1 MAGSTPPLGT
11 ALWNWI
17 SISIWW
23 KPLILI
29 RSLIVLLL
37 LSDPCIL
44 NCLPCFVM
52 SHMLRFLVNQLCLT
66 LCNPKDCHLPGSSVH
81 GDSPGSNTGVN
92 SHALLQGIFP
102 TQGSNPHLLH
112 CRWILYHLSH
122 QRSPVSH
129 IEAIRLQMV
138 TEMEPTM
145 IYKGPLDHPTGG
157 DLTAI
162 SYRYPYRARISKIS
176 HTLFPHNEY

>member
-1 MAGSTPPLGT
+1 MELDINFHLVETPDPDQKPYCALIAFWPLYSK
-11 ALWNWI
+11 W
-17 SISIWW
+17 S
-23 KPLILI
+23 PLLCNV
-29 RSLIVLLL
+29 SHAVM
-37 LSDPCIL
+37 
-44 NCLPCFVM
+44 CLVAQ
-52 SHMLRFLVNQLCLT
+52 SCLT

-81 GDSPGSNTGVN
+81 GDSSGSNTGVN

-122 QRSPVSH
+122 QRTPVSH
-129 IEAIRLQMV
+129 IEAIRLQMI
-138 TEMEPTM
+138 TEMEPRM

-162 SYRYPYRARISKIS
+162 SYRHPYK
-176 HTLFPHNEY
+176 LE

>member
-1 MAGSTPPLGT
+1 MVKLIQ
-11 ALWNWI
+11 NFYF
-17 SISIWW
+17 SISSLLH
-23 KPLILI
+23 LIIFKLLCSSCS
-29 RSLIVLLL
+29 RSLKNTVG
-37 LSDPCIL
+37 
-44 NCLPCFVM
+44 
-52 SHMLRFLVNQLCLT
+52 
-66 LCNPKDCHLPGSSVH
+66 HLPGSSVH

-138 TEMEPTM
+138 TEMEPRM

-157 DLTAI
+157 DLTAV
-162 SYRYPYRARISKIS
+162 SYRHPYTARISKIS

>member
-1 MAGSTPPLGT
+1 MELDINFHLVETPDPDQKPYCALIAFWPLYSK
-11 ALWNWI
+11 WF
-17 SISIWW
+17 
-23 KPLILI
+23 PLLCNV
-29 RSLIVLLL
+29 SHAVM
-37 LSDPCIL
+37 
-44 NCLPCFVM
+44 CLVAQ
-52 SHMLRFLVNQLCLT
+52 SCLT

-81 GDSPGSNTGVN
+81 GDSSGSNTGVN

-122 QRSPVSH
+122 QRTPVSH
-129 IEAIRLQMV
+129 IEAIRLQMI
-138 TEMEPTM
+138 TEMEPRM

-162 SYRYPYRARISKIS
+162 SYRHPYK
-176 HTLFPHNEY
+176 LE